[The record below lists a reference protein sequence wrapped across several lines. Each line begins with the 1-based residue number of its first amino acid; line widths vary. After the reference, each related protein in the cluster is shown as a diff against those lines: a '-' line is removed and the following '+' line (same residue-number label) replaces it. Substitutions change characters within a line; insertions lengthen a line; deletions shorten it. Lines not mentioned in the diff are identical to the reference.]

1 MDKING
7 IESARPIN
15 FEEFDTKI
23 KIDNILGIK
32 TDINPDDFKIDYDIN
47 KEETYKYI
55 DKNYDIIDS
64 KIKSIEKTIVY
75 FTRINKDLQIR
86 IRYFNME
93 MDETKMKETVDKF
106 LIIEETNQLEI
117 EKIDGFDEK
126 FKIPVL
132 PEEDTKVILKG
143 KIHDLIDN
151 DYYGDAQFVEN
162 VFKQKTDLY
171 QMGGLSQK
179 NGYEKYI
186 EVSIRY
192 NKLIKE
198 RQIINEL
205 RKTVDEYNLIYIQHY
220 YYQLY
225 ILQNINKFH
234 NNQREIYKFISKSSV
249 ENFFKILDRIN
260 DIILTPD
267 KLFTEIE
274 SRQRTVHMIFFYR
287 YYIVIKI
294 LFNFFK
300 SVKTLWENKNINP
313 NYKINVLAHDNQD
326 IQKYLIIFNLFYPIL
341 AKYGLL
347 FIKSKL

>member
-1 MDKING
+1 MDKIKI
-7 IESARPIN
+7 IEPAKPIN

-32 TDINPDDFKIDYDIN
+32 SDINPDDFKIDYDIN

-55 DKNYDIIDS
+55 DKNYNIIDS
-64 KIKSIEKTIVY
+64 KIASIEKELVY
-75 FTRINKDLQIR
+75 FARINKDLQIR

-93 MDETKMKETVDKF
+93 MDETKIKKMVDQF
-106 LIIEETNQLEI
+106 LIIQETNQLEI
-117 EKIDGFDEK
+117 EKVDGFDEK

-143 KIHDLIDN
+143 KVHDLTDN
-151 DYYGDAQFVEN
+151 DYYGDAQFIEN

-186 EVSIRY
+186 EVSLRY

-205 RKTVDEYNLIYIQHY
+205 RKTIDEYNLIYIQNY

-234 NNQREIYKFISKSSV
+234 KNKREIYKFISKSSV
-249 ENFFKILDRIN
+249 LDFLEILDRIN
-260 DIILTPD
+260 DIISTPD

-294 LFNFFK
+294 LFNFLK
-300 SVKTLWENKNINP
+300 SVKTLWDDKNINP
-313 NYKINVLAHDNQD
+313 NYKINVLIHDNQV
-326 IQKYLIIFNLFYPIL
+326 IQKYLIIFNLFYPII